1 MNTIPGETVQLP
13 DVQANNPDVMIGLTR
28 VGVTDVKKMV
38 EITRSDKRPII
49 LIPTFDIFVDLPS
62 YRKGANLSRN
72 LEAIDRT
79 LEEAVNRP
87 VYRIEDLCVDVAKR
101 LLETHE
107 YATNAEV
114 RMNGE
119 YMMKKKSPKTGLECQ
134 EVYDIYADAIV
145 VRGGVTRK
153 TIGAKVI
160 AMTACPCAQE
170 ISKESAFKK
179 LEALGVDNEVID
191 EFLED
196 MPMPTHNQ
204 RGIGTIMIETGDG
217 TRISIEKII
226 EVIENSMSS
235 QMFEL
240 LKRED
245 EKFVV
250 ETAHKNPKFVEDC
263 VRAMAKNLV
272 KAFPKLPDD
281 AVITIEQ
288 VNEESI
294 HRHNAFAERKATFGD
309 LRKEVTVNGLSVA
322 SPRKSKAVKKK
333 IAVRPVKGKKAAA
346 AKAGAQPVKRTK
358 ASSKN

>member
-1 MNTIPGETVQLP
+1 MLLP
-13 DVQANNPDVMIGLTR
+13 DVQSHTPSVHIGLTR

-38 EITRSDKRPII
+38 EVARRNKRPII

-62 YRKGANLSRN
+62 NRKGANLSRN

-79 LEEAVNRP
+79 LEDMISRP
-87 VYRIEDLCVDVAKR
+87 IYRIEDLCVDISNR
-101 LLETHE
+101 LLDSHE

-114 RMNGE
+114 RMQGE
-119 YMMKKKSPKTGLECQ
+119 YMMKKKSPMTGMECQ

-145 VRGGVTRK
+145 TRNGIIRK

-170 ISKESAFKK
+170 ISRESAFNK
-179 LEALGVDNEVID
+179 LKALGVDDAIID
-191 EFLED
+191 EFLGD

-204 RGIGTIMIETGDG
+204 RGIGTIMIESDG
-217 TRISIEKII
+217 KVKIPIEKII
-226 EVIENSMSS
+226 QVIENSMSS
-235 QMFEL
+235 QMYEL

-250 ETAHKNPKFVEDC
+250 NTAHKNPKFVEDC
-263 VRAMAKNLV
+263 VRTMAKNLV
-272 KAFPKLPDD
+272 ATFPKLPND

-294 HRHNAFAERKATFGD
+294 HRHNAFAERKATFED
-309 LRKEVTVNGLSVA
+309 LRKEV
-322 SPRKSKAVKKK
+322 KANKATAAGKATTITKKK
-333 IAVRPVKGKKAAA
+333 
-346 AKAGAQPVKRTK
+346 RTSNK
-358 ASSKN
+358 S

>member
-1 MNTIPGETVQLP
+1 MNTIPGEIVQLP
-13 DVQANNPDVMIGLTR
+13 DVQASNPDVLIGLTR

-79 LEEAVNRP
+79 LEEALNRP
-87 VYRIEDLCVDVAKR
+87 VYRIEDLCVDVSRR

-107 YATNAEV
+107 YASNAEV
-114 RMNGE
+114 RMQGE

-145 VRGGVTRK
+145 TRGGVTRK

-170 ISKESAFKK
+170 ISKETAFKK
-179 LEALGVDNEVID
+179 LQKLGVADGVID

-204 RGIGTIMIETGDG
+204 RGVGTIKIESGDDVKVSIET
-217 TRISIEKII
+217 II
-226 EVIENSMSS
+226 DIIENSMSS
-235 QMFEL
+235 QMYEL

-245 EKFVV
+245 ERYVV
-250 ETAHKNPKFVEDC
+250 ESAHKNPKFVEDC
-263 VRAMAKNLV
+263 VRTMAKNLV
-272 KAFPKLPDD
+272 QKFPNLPDD

-294 HRHNAFAERKATFGD
+294 HRHNAFAERMATFGD
-309 LRKEVTVNGLSVA
+309 LKKEVLSNGPIV
-322 SPRKSKAVKKK
+322 
-333 IAVRPVKGKKAAA
+333 
-346 AKAGAQPVKRTK
+346 
-358 ASSKN
+358 